1 MKSRAFC
8 AYRALCEWIAALYL
22 GGTTYVEDLGTLGW
36 ILEWLECIRGRQRG
50 GTMCIGDKKCEESK
64 VIFCVDD
71 GHNLFLSW
79 PGFVGQRQKLRR
91 NESATRKSHMW
102 RRMFVGKTVGTRL
115 FSWRIMLLYIFIY
128 LYSHSIFQSQRPTR
142 VKMLVRKIFTSH
154 RFTPRIPSSCCPLH
168 DRWSCPLHL
177 AGELVEPIPCA
188 YFPISS
194 VSNPSQDPQFLY
206 FFFATGKE
214 KKTTKTCK
222 TFSCENFPWISSD
235 TKIQLQQNAWEQ
247 QSYGHLHDPPPSPGP
262 SLDALRRCLLN
273 TMILCL
279 I

>member
-1 MKSRAFC
+1 MKTLWKDFEFRDNIESFLCLSSTLRMNSSFVFRGDHICGRFRDSRMDTWVAWVYSRATKRWD
-8 AYRALCEWIAALYL
+8 A
-22 GGTTYVEDLGTLGW
+22 
-36 ILEWLECIRGRQRG
+36 
-50 GTMCIGDKKCEESK
+50 MCIGDKKCEESK

-194 VSNPSQDPQFLY
+194 VSNPSQDPQFLC
-206 FFFATGKE
+206 FFSNRQR
-214 KKTTKTCK
+214 KK
-222 TFSCENFPWISSD
+222 NH
-235 TKIQLQQNAWEQ
+235 QN
-247 QSYGHLHDPPPSPGP
+247 L
-262 SLDALRRCLLN
+262 
-273 TMILCL
+273 
-279 I
+279 